1 MTAHRYGGEVFGVSF
16 ALLTEGGER
25 KYSNDTKTKKQSC
38 EFHIYFSFGNT
49 GIKYNRLGSRLY
61 LKKTFKQI
69 YIPQIYSAKREPEF
83 SPHVYDKIVGML
95 LESLEAQNFRNLR
108 GKIQCGNTLNIIFG
122 ENGQGKTNW
131 LEAIY
136 LLATTKS
143 FKTARLHETVQFN
156 EQLAIVRGI
165 IQKGS
170 EIHRTLQ
177 VAVEGNTKILS
188 VNNKKETITRFLGE
202 LHTVIFNSDE
212 LEIVRGQP
220 EARRKFL
227 DGGIVSIYP
236 PFVQTLTD
244 YNRVIRQKNSLLQ
257 SAQESGFSIEKT
269 AELLEPWNEQLIQLA
284 TRIHK
289 ARIRYVE
296 RLNEALE
303 KKLFGKEEVTIRYA
317 SSLEGKGDLSDY
329 AGLLA
334 ERLHLR
340 VQAELVSGHSL
351 IGTHRDDLDVL
362 FDGHDLRKYGSS
374 GQQRSALLILQL
386 ATVSVY
392 HQQNQEY
399 PLFLLDDIDAE
410 LDYKRIGQLLE
421 FLSDKTQTFVTT
433 SKESFVEKFGDKAKI
448 FHVENGAPKI
458 L

>member
-1 MTAHRYGGEVFGVSF
+1 
-16 ALLTEGGER
+16 
-25 KYSNDTKTKKQSC
+25 
-38 EFHIYFSFGNT
+38 
-49 GIKYNRLGSRLY
+49 
-61 LKKTFKQI
+61 
-69 YIPQIYSAKREPEF
+69 
-83 SPHVYDKIVGML
+83 ML
-95 LESLEAQNFRNLR
+95 LESLDAQNFRNLH
-108 GKIQCGNTLNIIFG
+108 GKLFCGKSLNIIFG

-143 FKTARLHETVQFN
+143 FKTARLQEAISFG
-156 EQLAIVRGI
+156 EELAIVRGTV
-165 IQKGS
+165 KHS
-170 EIHRTLQ
+170 AEIRRNLQ
-177 VAVEGNTKILS
+177 VALQGNTKTLS

-202 LHTVIFNSDE
+202 LHTIIFNSDE
-212 LEIVRGQP
+212 LEIVRASA

-257 SAQESGFSIEKT
+257 SAQENKFSIEKT
-269 AELLEPWNEQLIQLA
+269 AELLQPWNEQLIHLA

-296 RLNEALE
+296 RLQEVLE
-303 KKLFGKEEVTIRYA
+303 KKLFGNEEVSIRYV

-329 AGLLA
+329 AALLE
-334 ERLHLR
+334 ERLKLR
-340 VQAELVSGHSL
+340 VQAELVSGYSL
-351 IGTHRDDLDVL
+351 IGTHRDDLHVL
-362 FDGHDLRKYGSS
+362 FDGHDLRKFGSS

-386 ATVSVY
+386 ATLSVY
-392 HQQNQEY
+392 HLQNQEY

-410 LDYKRIGQLLE
+410 LDYKRIGGLLE
-421 FLSDKTQTFVTT
+421 YLSDKTQTFITT
-433 SKESFVEKFGDKAKI
+433 SKESFVEKFGAGAEI
-448 FHVENGAPKI
+448 FNIENGIAKM